1 MNKFHIIYY
10 KGWKVLNMNGEDNNT
25 DEFQAEGMNEQ
36 EYDSDFISKK
46 LSDLSDYIEHEPM
59 ELQDDH
65 TIKSE
70 NSIYEDIQIDLS
82 NLYTLDQQEQVKMG
96 FQEMETKLADDLK
109 QLVHEELDEKSDNET
124 TKKTKNDSKS
134 NLKKT
139 FVIVMAVLG
148 VILLATIWTVG
159 TKSGRKV
166 LYRLAGGYIHGAVD
180 NEVEE
185 SFADNIAKIPGEE
198 TEVDPLA
205 GNDIIDQ
212 PVEMIMPSPRQE
224 EYVTNILLFGLE
236 EFDNA
241 KNTDSIMMVSINS
254 LDKTIKL
261 TSILRDI
268 FIETDTLTP
277 RKLNSI
283 YGSQGATGLVKV
295 IEDKFLIKIDGY
307 AYINFQAFESIVDY
321 LGGISIELGEEEAHY
336 LNTTNYISNKTNRNI
351 TPGWFTMNGN
361 QALGYCRIRKVVTIG
376 GANDDYGR
384 TLRQRRVLEAIF
396 NRYKSKNIF
405 DLIKITNYCLEH
417 VKTNLTSKQ
426 IENLLETVVENK
438 ITQIKTTRIPA
449 NNTFEALDYYNGV
462 DDPLVIDFY
471 ENTVDLYEFIY
482 LDSEAD
488 AKIKLE
494 PKPKN
499 KE

>member
-10 KGWKVLNMNGEDNNT
+10 KGWKVLNMNGEDNNL
-25 DEFQAEGMNEQ
+25 DEFQSEGMAEQ
-36 EYDSDFISKK
+36 EIDSDFISKQ
-46 LSDLSDYIEHEPM
+46 LSDLSDYIEYEPM
-59 ELQDDH
+59 ETQQDDH
-65 TIKSE
+65 ILISE
-70 NSIYEDIQIDLS
+70 NNSYEDIQIDLS
-82 NLYTLDQQEQVKMG
+82 NLYALEQQENVKVGYQVI
-96 FQEMETKLADDLK
+96 ETKLADDLK
-109 QLVHEELDEKSDNET
+109 QLVHEELDHKSDDVT
-124 TKKTKNDSKS
+124 TKKTKKDNKS

-139 FVIVMAVLG
+139 FVVVMAVLG
-148 VILLATIWTVG
+148 VILIGAIWTVG
-159 TKSGRKV
+159 TKSGRKI
-166 LYRLAGGYIHGAVD
+166 LYRLAGGYIHDVID

-185 SFADNIAKIPGEE
+185 SIGGNIVKNP
-198 TEVDPLA
+198 TEGNTVEPLPDS
-205 GNDIIDQ
+205 DIIDQ
-212 PVEMIMPSPRQE
+212 PVEMLMPTARQE

-241 KNTDSIMMVSINS
+241 KNTDTIMMVSINS

-268 FIETDTLTP
+268 YIETDTLKP

-283 YGSQGATGLVKV
+283 YGSQGATGLIKV

-307 AYINFQAFESIVDY
+307 AYINFQSFESIVDY
-321 LGGISIELGEEEAHY
+321 LGGISIELGEEEASY
-336 LNTTNYISNKTNRNI
+336 LNRTNYISNKSNRNV

-405 DLIKITNYCLEH
+405 DLIKITNYCLQH
-417 VKTNLTSKQ
+417 VKTNLTAEQ
-426 IENLLETVVENK
+426 IEDLLETVVENK

-449 NNTFEALDYYNGV
+449 NNTYEALDYYNGV

-471 ENTVDLYEFIY
+471 ANTVDLYEFIF
-482 LDSEAD
+482 LDTEAD
-488 AKIKLE
+488 AKLKLE
-494 PKPKN
+494 PKPK
-499 KE
+499 E